1 MTSAPLDAAG
11 SDQATVFE
19 MNAAGVAMN
28 FAATYPE
35 RVRSLIAVNV
45 RSSWGEF
52 LKLSPGQH
60 KRLAIRL
67 RSPEWLSV
75 ENPRVA
81 HDPVVQRWWDARLDL
96 PTAQKNRHTTSRLPR
111 TLTAALCSQPSVF
124 RPW

>member
-52 LKLSPGQH
+52 LKLSPAQH

-67 RSPEWLSV
+67 RSPELV
-75 ENPRVA
+75 PRI
-81 HDPVVQRWWDARLDL
+81 RG
-96 PTAQKNRHTTSRLPR
+96 
-111 TLTAALCSQPSVF
+111 
-124 RPW
+124 